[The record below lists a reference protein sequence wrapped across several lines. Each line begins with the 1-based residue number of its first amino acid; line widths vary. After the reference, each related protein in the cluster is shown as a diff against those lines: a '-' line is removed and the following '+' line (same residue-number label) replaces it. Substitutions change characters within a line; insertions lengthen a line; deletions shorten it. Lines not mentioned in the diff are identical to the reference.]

1 MKHMRLKVAYNYWR
15 HTIHF
20 SGGGVVQQRPLIH
33 CHPPYPFMR
42 ADFYKMKDRQRTPMV
57 YVYLFF
63 KQFHD
68 FDVCFSDLYAV
79 LWPMGIVFV
88 ILLVKDYY
96 TRGFSEQFLIIHGLC
111 KAYQ

>member
-1 MKHMRLKVAYNYWR
+1 MRLKVAYNYWR

-57 YVYLFF
+57 YVYTYFLNSSMTLMFALVIYTQYCGQWALF
-63 KQFHD
+63 
-68 FDVCFSDLYAV
+68 L
-79 LWPMGIVFV
+79 
-88 ILLVKDYY
+88 
-96 TRGFSEQFLIIHGLC
+96 
-111 KAYQ
+111 